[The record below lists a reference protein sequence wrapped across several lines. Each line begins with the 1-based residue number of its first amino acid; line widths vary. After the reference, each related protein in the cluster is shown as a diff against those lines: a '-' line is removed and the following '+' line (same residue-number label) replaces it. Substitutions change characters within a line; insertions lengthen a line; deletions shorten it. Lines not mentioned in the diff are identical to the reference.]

1 MAQKERSQ
9 RDNWHDREERDNNI
23 VDRIVSI
30 NRVSTALPGGR
41 RFAFSVLVV
50 IGDTKSKVGFAHS
63 TAREVPE
70 AVRKAT
76 EAAKNNMI
84 SVSLLEG
91 RTLHHDITGSH
102 GAGKVIMRSAKA
114 GTGVIA
120 GGPVRAVCE
129 VLGIHDVVAKS
140 VGSSNSHNVVRA
152 VFKALRSQSHP
163 RDIAARRGIK
173 HSSLQARRASTVSV
187 AKAGTV
193 SDSKKL

>member
-9 RDNWHDREERDNNI
+9 RENRHNREERDNSI

-30 NRVSTALPGGR
+30 KRVSTALPGGR

-50 IGDTKSKVGFAHS
+50 VGDMKSQAGFAHS

-76 EAAKNNMI
+76 EAAKSNMI

-91 RTLHHDITGSH
+91 RTLHHDTIGNH

-129 VLGIHDVVAKS
+129 VLGVHDIVAKS

-152 VFKALRSQSHP
+152 VFKALKSQLHP

-173 HSSLQARRASTVSV
+173 YSVLQARRVGSSTTGS
-187 AKAGTV
+187 V
-193 SDSKKL
+193 SDPKK

>member
-9 RDNWHDREERDNNI
+9 RDNWQNREERDNSI

-30 NRVSTALPGGR
+30 KRVSTALPGGR

-50 IGDTKSKVGFAHS
+50 VGDTKSKAGFAHS

-76 EAAKNNMI
+76 ESAKKNMVSI
-84 SVSLLEG
+84 SLLEG
-91 RTLHHDITGSH
+91 RTLHHDSSGKH
-102 GAGKVIMRSAKA
+102 DAGKVIMRTAKP

-120 GGPVRAVCE
+120 GGAIRAVCE
-129 VLGIHDVVAKS
+129 VLGVHDVVAKS
-140 VGSSNSHNVVRA
+140 IGSSNPHNVVRS
-152 VFKALRSQSHP
+152 VFKALRFQSHP

-173 HSSLQARRASTVSV
+173 YSLIQSRRVASSKSRSF
-187 AKAGTV
+187 AKNNEV
-193 SDSKKL
+193 I